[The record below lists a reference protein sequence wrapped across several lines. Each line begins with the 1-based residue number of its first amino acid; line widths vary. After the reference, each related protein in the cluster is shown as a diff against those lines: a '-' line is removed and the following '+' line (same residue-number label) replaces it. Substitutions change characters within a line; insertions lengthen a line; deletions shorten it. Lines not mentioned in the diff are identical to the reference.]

1 VTPPRTT
8 ASRRL
13 SSCCSNLVFN
23 VADPQAIVQMAGVLV
38 LAAGVYA
45 AMVDFDFLT
54 VTWGYVRA
62 AD

>member
-1 VTPPRTT
+1 
-8 ASRRL
+8 
-13 SSCCSNLVFN
+13 VFN